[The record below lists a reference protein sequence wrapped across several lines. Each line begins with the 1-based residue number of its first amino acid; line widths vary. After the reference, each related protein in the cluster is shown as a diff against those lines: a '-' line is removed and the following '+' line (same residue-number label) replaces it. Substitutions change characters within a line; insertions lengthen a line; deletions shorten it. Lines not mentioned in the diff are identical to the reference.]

1 MITEITLQP
10 GVTLR
15 CFTDNRFKQGCLS
28 LQLLRPMR
36 REEAGVNAM
45 IPTVLLRGCESAPDL
60 RQITGRLDDLYGAS
74 VGPLV
79 RQMGDYQGIGFYASF
94 ISDRYALQGDKIL
107 APMVAFLEELLLRP
121 VLEDGVFSREFVE
134 SEKKNLISTL
144 ESRINDKRSYAT
156 GQMIRK
162 MCKDDPYGISRL
174 GETED
179 VAAITAESAY
189 AQYKKIL
196 ATSQVELW
204 YVGEE
209 QPERVAE
216 LLKPLCAHLAAE
228 CPALPAQ
235 TSFKD
240 GGSGVYTEEMDIKQ
254 ARLCLGLTTPV
265 TIRSRQFAAMQV
277 CNMILG
283 GGMTSKLFM
292 NVREKLSL
300 CYDVASGYRS
310 SKGIVLITAGVEGE
324 KLTVA
329 REEIL
334 RQLDACKQGDI
345 TEEELVAAKQGL
357 ISTLQGVHDSPG
369 GIEDYYSVMHLT
381 QARLTPQEYL
391 EAVEQVD
398 KDQVVEAART
408 LTLHTEYVLKGVQ

>member
-28 LQLLRPMR
+28 LQLLRPMDR
-36 REEAGVNAM
+36 QEAAVNAL

-60 RQITGRLDDLYGAS
+60 RQITNRLDDLYGAS
-74 VGPLV
+74 VGALV

-94 ISDRYALQGDKIL
+94 ISDRYTLQGDKIL
-107 APMVAFLEELLLRP
+107 APMVGFLEELLLHP
-121 VLEDGVFSREFVE
+121 VLEDGAFSREFVE

-144 ESRINDKRSYAT
+144 ESRKNDKRSYAT
-156 GQMIRK
+156 GQLIRK
-162 MCKDDPYGISRL
+162 MCKEDPYGISRL

-179 VAAITAESAY
+179 VAEITAESAY

-196 ATSQVELW
+196 ATSQVALW

-209 QPERVAE
+209 QPEKVAE
-216 LLKPLCAHLAAE
+216 LLRPLCVNLATE
-228 CPALPAQ
+228 YQALPVQ
-235 TSFKD
+235 TPFKD
-240 GGSGVYTEEMDIKQ
+240 GGSGVYTEEMDVAQ
-254 ARLCLGLTTPV
+254 ARLCMGLTTPV
-265 TIRSRQFAAMQV
+265 TIRDPQFAAMQV

-300 CYDVASGYRS
+300 CYDISSGYRS
-310 SKGIVLITAGVEGE
+310 SKGIMLITAGVEKE
-324 KLTVA
+324 KLPVA

-334 RQLDACKQGDI
+334 RQLDACKTGDI
-345 TEEELVAAKQGL
+345 TEEELLAAKQGL
-357 ISTLQGVHDSPG
+357 ISALQGVHDSPG
-369 GIEDYYSVMHLT
+369 GIEDYYSVMSLT
-381 QARLTPQEYL
+381 QAMLTPDKYL
-391 EAVEQVD
+391 KAVERVT
-398 KDQVVEAART
+398 KEQVVDAAKT
-408 LTLHTEYVLKGVQ
+408 LTLHTEYYLKGVQ